1 MTRVHDRQERPHTLT
16 VLSRVDPPSPA
27 DRGDSEQ
34 SMTAPARRVD
44 REWHEQPT
52 VIVVTYRNGQPE
64 RVKPNFQSA
73 SRAGVPDGV
82 VHQLA
87 SHEHRVLTHRQKLP
101 IHTSRL
107 DEQTCP

>member
-1 MTRVHDRQERPHTLT
+1 
-16 VLSRVDPPSPA
+16 
-27 DRGDSEQ
+27 
-34 SMTAPARRVD
+34 MTAPARRVD

-107 DEQTCP
+107 DDQTCPTRRGQPFRTGQVEVPGNGRGTPL